1 MKVILLQEVK
11 KVGKKGDV
19 LNVAEGYA
27 RNFLFPKGLAVEAN
41 QVNMKNLQKQK
52 SIESQKK
59 EEQMEEAKTLAA
71 KLTEV
76 IVKIETKAGDEG
88 RLFGSV
94 TTKEIV
100 DILAAQTKI
109 KIDKRKVVLQDPI
122 KTLGTYVVS
131 VKLHPEVE
139 AEFRV
144 LVVAK

>member
-1 MKVILLQEVK
+1 MKVILLQDVK

-27 RNFLFPKGLAVEAN
+27 RNFLFPKSLAAEAN
-41 QVNMKNLQKQK
+41 QANMKNLQKQK
-52 SIESQKK
+52 SIESHKK
-59 EEQMEEAKTLAA
+59 EEQLEEAKALAA
-71 KLTEV
+71 KLNEAM
-76 IVKIETKAGDEG
+76 VKIETKAGDEG

-100 DILAAQTKI
+100 DILATQTKI

-144 LVVAK
+144 QVVAK